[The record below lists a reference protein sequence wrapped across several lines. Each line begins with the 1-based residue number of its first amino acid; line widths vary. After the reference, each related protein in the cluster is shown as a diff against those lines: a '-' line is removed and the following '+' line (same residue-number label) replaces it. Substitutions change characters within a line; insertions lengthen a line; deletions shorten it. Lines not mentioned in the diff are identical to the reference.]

1 MDNNLRKYATDV
13 QWEAYCLY
21 DEVGTY
27 SKAASILGK
36 DRGNVRRSIK
46 AIHRNAA
53 KRGYSPDH
61 QMIHSVPEGFI
72 AKGIST
78 YYNQDGEVTGQWV
91 KSASDRQR
99 QVEILIERLEEGSSN
114 FTPFMPTEINHET
127 DDNLLSLLTITDF
140 HLGMY
145 SWADETGDD
154 WDVGI
159 ARDVFLNSIADMIAA
174 CPKSKVGILNQLG
187 DFLHFDS
194 LSAVTPAS
202 GHLLDA
208 DTRYGKL
215 VDLSME
221 VMTEAVKILLNRFE
235 RVIVVQAEG
244 NHDMAGSVW
253 LRKHIKHMFV
263 NEPRVEVMDVEF
275 PYYAML
281 WGEIMLAV
289 DGEEMFNCTAHLF
302 FEKVDTPYPFLLEG
316 PRNFNDVM
324 RLNRPLISDILA
336 FIHLWRF
343 EMKEP
348 ARMKAALAHLEDM
361 QLHAKS
367 MWKYY
372 LAETDDKNEWIPN
385 PKQTGVMQIKVT
397 QEMLDTWLAVLD
409 ETGLVLQGK
418 KLIPF
423 WRGKP
428 GKQGVNLRRV
438 FTEPRIIDPFL
449 WVQGTAAAPYLEEGP
464 ITDFAS
470 PEMLGRI
477 NGTFGGGPNF
487 FSMAFWFN

>member
-1 MDNNLRKYATDV
+1 VMLPLHVAKIKIDLTGTGKPIDAAYLMGNMNTPRGQEVVNNFV
-13 QWEAYCLY
+13 I
-21 DEVGTY
+21 GF
-27 SKAASILGK
+27 
-36 DRGNVRRSIK
+36 DRG
-46 AIHRNAA
+46 
-53 KRGYSPDH
+53 
-61 QMIHSVPEGFI
+61 
-72 AKGIST
+72 
-78 YYNQDGEVTGQWV
+78 
-91 KSASDRQR
+91 
-99 QVEILIERLEEGSSN
+99 
-114 FTPFMPTEINHET
+114 
-127 DDNLLSLLTITDF
+127 
-140 HLGMY
+140 
-145 SWADETGDD
+145 
-154 WDVGI
+154 
-159 ARDVFLNSIADMIAA
+159 
-174 CPKSKVGILNQLG
+174 
-187 DFLHFDS
+187 
-194 LSAVTPAS
+194 
-202 GHLLDA
+202 DA
-208 DTRYGKL
+208 DWL
-215 VDLSME
+215 
-221 VMTEAVKILLNRFE
+221 
-235 RVIVVQAEG
+235 
-244 NHDMAGSVW
+244 AGYCNF
-253 LRKHIKHMFV
+253 L
-263 NEPRVEVMDVEF
+263 
-275 PYYAML
+275 AA